1 MKTDALFE
9 MVLLLFVANSELL
22 ATKSSKNGQKC
33 AVNTPIVPQVRRM
46 ENGGLSLKLIQII
59 HF

>member
-33 AVNTPIVPQVRRM
+33 AVNTQIVPQVRRM
-46 ENGGLSLKLIQII
+46 EN
-59 HF
+59 